1 MEAASADIVRARI
14 RTDKRYAHLS
24 GRARSLTLRR
34 CSSGR
39 QPDVSPVSASR
50 HERREELASPHEAA
64 PFPWIFYARNPLFP
78 LPRRQCT
85 MGRTLVIGQQIQN
98 GIR

>member
-1 MEAASADIVRARI
+1 MIRVSVRPR
-14 RTDKRYAHLS
+14 
-24 GRARSLTLRR
+24 LTLR

-50 HERREELASPHEAA
+50 ERREEFTSPRGPA

-78 LPRRQCT
+78 LPRRQGT
-85 MGRTLVIGQQIQN
+85 MDRTSVIGQQIRN